1 MVTKQVWYKSKDG
14 AKIPMFLIHHKDM
27 TPNGNNPTLLYGYG
41 GFNVSSSPYFSTEKA
56 LWIEAGGVY
65 AIANIRGGGE
75 FGETWHQAGMKEK
88 KQNVF
93 DDFIAAAEW
102 LIDNHITS
110 KEKLAVYG
118 GSNGGLLIGAIVTQR
133 PDLMKA
139 ALCAV
144 PLLDM
149 IRYHHSSIANIWAEE
164 YGSAENPEEF
174 EYIFK
179 YSPYHHIRK
188 GENYPAM
195 LITTGINDARVDP
208 FHARKFTA
216 KLQELNG
223 SFSPIFLLVRDS
235 SGHGGGTTTNILFE
249 QRSEEMAFL
258 MEQLGMD

>member
-1 MVTKQVWYKSKDG
+1 
-14 AKIPMFLIHHKDM
+14 
-27 TPNGNNPTLLYGYG
+27 
-41 GFNVSSSPYFSTEKA
+41 
-56 LWIEAGGVY
+56 
-65 AIANIRGGGE
+65 
-75 FGETWHQAGMKEK
+75 
-88 KQNVF
+88 
-93 DDFIAAAEW
+93 
-102 LIDNHITS
+102 
-110 KEKLAVYG
+110 
-118 GSNGGLLIGAIVTQR
+118 
-133 PDLMKA
+133 
-139 ALCAV
+139 
-144 PLLDM
+144 M